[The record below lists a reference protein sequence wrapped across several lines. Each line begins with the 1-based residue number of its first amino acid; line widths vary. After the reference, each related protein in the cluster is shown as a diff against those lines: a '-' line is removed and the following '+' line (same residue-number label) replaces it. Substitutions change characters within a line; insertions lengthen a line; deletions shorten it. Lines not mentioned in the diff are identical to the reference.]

1 MVTSVELLTVNINKL
16 MVSSGN
22 TFKERQKNMKYTIYY
37 SLPYDIYRYTMQ
49 AKDEAQLA
57 TFVKMLADE
66 QAYGIEVFPKYF

>member
-1 MVTSVELLTVNINKL
+1 
-16 MVSSGN
+16 
-22 TFKERQKNMKYTIYY
+22 MKYTIYY